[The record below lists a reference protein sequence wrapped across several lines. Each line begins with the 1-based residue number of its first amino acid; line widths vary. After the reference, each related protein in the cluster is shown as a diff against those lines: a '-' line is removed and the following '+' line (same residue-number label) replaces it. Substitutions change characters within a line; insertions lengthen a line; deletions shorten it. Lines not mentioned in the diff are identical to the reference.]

1 MVRFA
6 IYKYQAIIGWKF
18 ITPSVVSWC
27 ERKGRKC
34 DIARSDLFNLLTPE
48 EISILYKFFSEV
60 GHLNSKKI
68 IDKMHHSVCLF
79 SKTFD
84 PLNQTNL
91 FY

>member
-1 MVRFA
+1 VVRFA
-6 IYKYQAIIGWKF
+6 IYKYLSITGWEF

-48 EISILYKFFSEV
+48 EISILDKFFSEV

-68 IDKMHHSVCLF
+68 IDKMHHYVFLS
-79 SKTFD
+79 SKTFN
-84 PLNQTNL
+84 PLN
-91 FY
+91 